1 MGLQWRE
8 RLPRRTGTLMGLRRT
23 PIKKG
28 MQSMTGFGRG
38 EAAGSG
44 VSVVVEMKSVNNR
57 FLDLQLRVPREYMA
71 FEARIKAIL
80 KPMFSRGRLDIFV
93 RRVTQA
99 GNVGIAVDTQLA
111 RSYHSSLLQLGEAL
125 PGVNNDITLS
135 RLAEMPG
142 VMTTVDHE
150 VDVGGEWGVVE
161 AAVSAAAAHLAEMR
175 TREGKALEDALT
187 ELIVDLG
194 DHRQKVEMESEGL
207 NARLRIKLMDR
218 ISRLVSDRV
227 DPERLAQEAALLAD
241 KADVT
246 EELTRLA
253 SHNKQFSMAMERRE
267 PIGRRLDFLAQEMNR
282 EINTIGSK
290 ASEHAVS
297 GLVVEMKSTLE
308 RVREQIANVE

>member
-1 MGLQWRE
+1 MGLQRSS
-8 RLPRRTGTLMGLRRT
+8 T
-23 PIKKG
+23 KKG

-71 FEARIKAIL
+71 FESRIKGLL
-80 KPMFSRGRLDIFV
+80 KPLFSRGRLDIFV
-93 RRVTQA
+93 RRVNQA
-99 GNVGIAVDTQLA
+99 GGVGIVVDTQLA
-111 RSYHSSLLQLGEAL
+111 RSYHSSLLKLGEAL
-125 PGVNNDITLS
+125 PGVSNDITLS
-135 RLAEMPG
+135 RLADMPG
-142 VMTTVDHE
+142 VMSTVEQE
-150 VDVGGEWGVVE
+150 VDVGGEWAVVE
-161 AAVSAAAAHLAEMR
+161 TAVTAAASHLSEMR
-175 TREGKALEDALT
+175 TREGAALYDALT

-253 SHNKQFSMAMERRE
+253 SHHKQFRMAMERRE